1 MSLLRLNE
9 LTSGR
14 IIIDGQDISN
24 ISRSTVRQSIS
35 SLSQDPFFFPG
46 SIRQNADPWDCATS
60 TEILDALQR
69 VGIWDSLATKIEG
82 TVDDVLETKLDHGIL
97 SQGQKQL
104 FCLAR
109 ALLKRSK
116 VLILDEPTS
125 RYAGPF
131 LTSQYNTVCCKLS
144 GILMKFDSLDR
155 ETDVKVQQVIR
166 ESFKE
171 CTVMMIAHRIR
182 TLLDFDQIIVLDSGR
197 IIEQGSPSQL
207 IGRDGGEFSKLLGL
221 ES

>member
-9 LTSGR
+9 LVSGR
-14 IIIDGQDISN
+14 IIIDGQDISHV
-24 ISRSTVRQSIS
+24 SRSAVRQSIS
-35 SLSQDPFFFPG
+35 CLSQDPFFFPG
-46 SIRQNADPWDCATS
+46 SIRQNADPWGRATS

-69 VGIWDSLATKIEG
+69 VGIWDSIATKIDG

-125 RYAGPF
+125 RYANFPF
-131 LTSQYNTVCCKLS
+131 SLPNL
-144 GILMKFDSLDR
+144 IL
-155 ETDVKVQQVIR
+155 
-166 ESFKE
+166 
-171 CTVMMIAHRIR
+171 
-182 TLLDFDQIIVLDSGR
+182 
-197 IIEQGSPSQL
+197 
-207 IGRDGGEFSKLLGL
+207 
-221 ES
+221 